1 MELFLL
7 TIITYNCLYVLLY
20 SLFFSVGKVKN
31 IAITAF
37 DVPIEYKVY
46 QQPDSSGS
54 PLVLLS
60 KAVYNSLVDNDCIH
74 LALPTTTTTAVASD
88 EV

>member
-1 MELFLL
+1 MELFFAHYYYLQL
-7 TIITYNCLYVLLY
+7 SIYLLLY

-74 LALPTTTTTAVASD
+74 LALPTTTAVASD